1 MIIMSKFIK
10 TILITLTLILGLVG
24 LSGIS
29 YAASPAPPPTQS
41 STNQACQG
49 LSQLGGVNCSSKS
62 GKTAV
67 GNLAQTVVSIL
78 AKIVGIVSVAMI
90 IFAGFRYVTAGGD
103 SNSINSAR
111 NTLIYAIVGLAIAVI
126 AQLIASDV
134 LNTANGI
141 LKK

>member
-1 MIIMSKFIK
+1 MNRITKSLIIIL
-10 TILITLTLILGLVG
+10 TIALGIFA

-29 YAASPAPPPTQS
+29 NAASPSPVTAN
-41 STNQACQG
+41 NQACNG
-49 LSQLGGVNCSSKS
+49 LTQLGGVDCNSKT
-62 GKTAV
+62 GQAVV
-67 GNLAQTVVSIL
+67 GNIAQTVVSIL
-78 AKIVGIVSVAMI
+78 AKIVGVVSVIMI

-111 NTLIYAIVGLAIAVI
+111 NTLIYAIVGLAIAI
-126 AQLIASDV
+126 ISQLIASDV